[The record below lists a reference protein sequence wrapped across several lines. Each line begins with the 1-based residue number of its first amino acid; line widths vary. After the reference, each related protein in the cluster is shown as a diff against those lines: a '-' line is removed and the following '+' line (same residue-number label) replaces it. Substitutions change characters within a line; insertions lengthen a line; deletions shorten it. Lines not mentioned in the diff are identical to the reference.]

1 MPERSGADEQD
12 CRGGDPPWAV
22 PLRYAVEGGEAAL
35 GIFRRVGVRDVF
47 FPFLVRLVLIAFIE
61 ELSGERVIMRLVAVD
76 PLRALDPL
84 GALDRSRMAS
94 P

>member
-1 MPERSGADEQD
+1 
-12 CRGGDPPWAV
+12 
-22 PLRYAVEGGEAAL
+22 
-35 GIFRRVGVRDVF
+35 
-47 FPFLVRLVLIAFIE
+47 VLIAFIE

-84 GALDRSRMAS
+84 GARDRSRMAS